1 MKFHYLDSDELTSSS
16 SNSLSA
22 SQIVGILEGPFGDAV
37 DDKRFASDWFLEI
50 SSAVV
55 VTDVLDWLRDVAAL
69 IGM

>member
-1 MKFHYLDSDELTSSS
+1 MNFRYLDSDELTSSS

-22 SQIVGILEGPFGDAV
+22 SHMVGILEGPFGDAV

-55 VTDVLDWLRDVAAL
+55 VTEVLDWLRDVAAL
-69 IGM
+69 IGI

>member
-1 MKFHYLDSDELTSSS
+1 M
-16 SNSLSA
+16 
-22 SQIVGILEGPFGDAV
+22 VGILEGPFGDAV